1 MVERHMTDTG
11 MGCEEAAASANFKG
25 ANGNRWTFGKDPPG
39 MMWDDSLATF
49 LRSRRLGIDGASRAV
64 KPRTIKEYEW
74 DLGVFFDFL
83 RSRGLTLKRG
93 LTPDWYSKWGTS

>member
-1 MVERHMTDTG
+1 MTNTRAWG
-11 MGCEEAAASANFKG
+11 AKKQPPSANFKG
-25 ANGNRWTFGKDPPG
+25 ANGNRWTVGKDPAG

-64 KPRTIKEYEW
+64 KPCTIKEYEW
-74 DLGVFFDFL
+74 DLGVFFEFL
-83 RSRGLTLKRG
+83 RSRALTPKPG